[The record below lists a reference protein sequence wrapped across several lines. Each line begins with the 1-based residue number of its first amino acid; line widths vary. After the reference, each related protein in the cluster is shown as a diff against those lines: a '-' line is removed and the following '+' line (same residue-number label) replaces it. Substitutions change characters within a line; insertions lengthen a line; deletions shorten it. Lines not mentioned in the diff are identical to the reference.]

1 MAGLT
6 GAWEK
11 AMEPEF
17 SKPYYRKLFLKV
29 GEEYR
34 THTVYPPA
42 QDIFIIDIERRAVG
56 LGQLAR
62 AVLAVKVEAVGISG
76 TDIGHI
82 HL

>member
-29 GEEYR
+29 GEEY
-34 THTVYPPA
+34 
-42 QDIFIIDIERRAVG
+42 
-56 LGQLAR
+56 
-62 AVLAVKVEAVGISG
+62 G
-76 TDIGHI
+76 TIKKA
-82 HL
+82 